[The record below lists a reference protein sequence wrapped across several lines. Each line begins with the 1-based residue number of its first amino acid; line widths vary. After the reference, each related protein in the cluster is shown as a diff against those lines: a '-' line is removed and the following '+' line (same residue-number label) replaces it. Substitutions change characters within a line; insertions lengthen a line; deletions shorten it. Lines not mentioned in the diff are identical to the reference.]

1 MSKNITYHLI
11 AFCACAF
18 YCTTTIKAQETVN
31 AFAQQIRDQ
40 DFLFTAVN
48 YASASGGN
56 QQLTDFYYVKIKED
70 RIIGSLPYYGQ
81 NYSAQINLTDGGL
94 KFNSIKFEY
103 NPVEKK
109 KGKILLKIRLKDDQ
123 IIVQELFLTIFS
135 DGSAQMDVSS
145 RNREPITLYGYI
157 SK

>member
-1 MSKNITYHLI
+1 MSKIFLFNLI
-11 AFCACAF
+11 AFFTCNLYF
-18 YCTTTIKAQETVN
+18 TNSIKAQETVN
-31 AFAQQIRDQ
+31 AFAQQIKDKE
-40 DFLFTAVN
+40 FTFTAVN
-48 YASASGGN
+48 YSSASGGN

-145 RNREPITLYGYI
+145 RNRGSRFLLETSI
-157 SK
+157 